1 MTGQRSPTSNPF
13 HRERMSSKFLCLDPV
28 SICPVRQI
36 ESETAWSGIT
46 MYQQQPDA
54 TESAMHLKTVTGMT

>member
-1 MTGQRSPTSNPF
+1 
-13 HRERMSSKFLCLDPV
+13 MSSKFLCLDPV

-54 TESAMHLKTVTGMT
+54 AESAMHLKTVTGMT